1 MNSRKRAGW
10 VLILYL
16 FCSAYVVPVYPHFV
30 SANELAH
37 WVIVAGLVEHGTL
50 DERWSEPLIGRLVDS
65 TRSGEAIHSNK
76 PPGLALVSAP
86 GYLIVR
92 AITGPPNPHNLRWYL
107 YAMHLFGATVP
118 MAAMGL
124 LLLRRRESDAFG
136 MAALL
141 FGTCLFFY
149 GATLFSHALA
159 ALFVYASYRLLFGTD
174 EGNPRERRDA
184 ILAGAAAGFATLTEY
199 TAAVAVFVFAAALLF
214 SARGRRRQ
222 LVPFLLGG
230 APLAAIFAL
239 FNWILFRSVF
249 TLSRSHEA
257 FPSNIGYTAR
267 GLWGL
272 SLPSAAAFWQ
282 ILLSPSRGLFFY
294 SPVLLL
300 ALLRRPVDRAARVR
314 IALTAIA
321 FLFLSS
327 YSASDGGWGAGTR
340 YLVFLLP
347 VLTDAFFERREAVRF
362 PSAALLAFS
371 MTMCVLPALTFVFA
385 PPEFPWM
392 HSTLVRPFLGLGF
405 YVPNL
410 GALLLRSPVTILPVV
425 AAVVLAFFLAAGGE
439 LRRVLGGAAA
449 GLAAAAI
456 VIFLPVSLSPFLL
469 IERQVLV
476 ETYFHPE
483 GQVAAAAA
491 SVRNPALAR
500 QLADVAQSISAAR
513 AYPPDDWPYIEV
525 KDRR

>member
-1 MNSRKRAGW
+1 

-16 FCSAYVVPVYPHFV
+16 FCSAYLVPVYPHFV

-92 AITGPPNPHNLRWYL
+92 AVAGAPNARNLRWYL
-107 YAMHLFGATVP
+107 YGMHLFGATIPIGV
-118 MAAMGL
+118 MGMI
-124 LLLRRRESDAFG
+124 LLRRREANAFG

-159 ALFVYASYRLLFGTD
+159 ALFVYASYRLLFGAD
-174 EGNPRERRDA
+174 GEHPRDWRDA
-184 ILAGAAAGFATLTEY
+184 MLAGAAAGLATLTEY

-222 LVPFLLGG
+222 LLPFLAGG

-239 FNWILFRSVF
+239 FNWVLFRSVF

-314 IALTAIA
+314 IALTAVA

-340 YLVFLLP
+340 YLVFLIP
-347 VLTDAFFERREAVRF
+347 VVADAFFERREPVRF
-362 PSAALLAFS
+362 LSAALLAFS
-371 MTMCVLPALTFVFA
+371 ILMCVLPALTFIFA
-385 PPEFPWM
+385 PPEFPWL
-392 HSTLVRPFLGLGF
+392 HSTLVRPFLAQGF
-405 YVPNL
+405 YAPNL
-410 GALLLRSPVTILPVV
+410 GALLLRSPATVVPVV
-425 AAVVLAFFLAAGGE
+425 AAAIAAFVLAAGGE
-439 LRRVLGGAAA
+439 LRRAVGGAAA
-449 GLAAAAI
+449 GLGAAAI
-456 VIFLPVSLSPFLL
+456 VAFMPATLTPFLL

-476 ETYFHPE
+476 ETYFRPE
-483 GQVAAAAA
+483 GQVAQAAAT
-491 SVRNPALAR
+491 VRDPNLAR
-500 QLADVAQSISAAR
+500 QLIDVARNIDAAR
-513 AYPPDDWPYIEV
+513 AYPPDDWPYRDP
-525 KDRR
+525 KPAR